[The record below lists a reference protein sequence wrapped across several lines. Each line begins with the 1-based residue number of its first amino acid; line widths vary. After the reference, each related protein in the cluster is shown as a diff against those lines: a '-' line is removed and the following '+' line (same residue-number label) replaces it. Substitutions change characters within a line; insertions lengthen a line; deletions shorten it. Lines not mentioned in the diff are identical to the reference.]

1 MTIETSNKN
10 GRRLLIVKDSFANA
24 LVPFLIG
31 DCESIHLIDLR
42 YYRGSLE
49 DYISQREIN
58 EFLILYNLKNFCGEK
73 NLKFY

>member
-1 MTIETSNKN
+1 M
-10 GRRLLIVKDSFANA
+10 
-24 LVPFLIG
+24 VPFLIG

>member
-1 MTIETSNKN
+1 MPWFPSLLETAK
-10 GRRLLIVKDSFANA
+10 
-24 LVPFLIG
+24 
-31 DCESIHLIDLR
+31 SIHLIDLR